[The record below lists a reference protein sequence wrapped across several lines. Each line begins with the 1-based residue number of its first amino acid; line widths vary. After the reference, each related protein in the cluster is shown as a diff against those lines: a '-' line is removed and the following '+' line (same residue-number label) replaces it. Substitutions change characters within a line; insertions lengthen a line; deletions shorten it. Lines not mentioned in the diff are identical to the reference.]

1 MPTATA
7 TEIENAAVA
16 IKIIEDTAKLSGLL
30 AKSVMETTK
39 DEQLVVKLIE
49 TAVLKAEK
57 QLVAIGFDSGDDL
70 AKSLEMIRECLSPWG
85 VGDELH
91 AEQVIEEYFA
101 AARDQAE
108 QIEEDAPSYSE
119 EMRREHG
126 THYGL

>member
-1 MPTATA
+1 MATQ
-7 TEIENAAVA
+7 TEIQNAAIA
-16 IKIIEDTAKLSGLL
+16 LEIIEETAKLSGLL

-39 DEQLVVKLIE
+39 DEQMVVKLIE

-57 QLVAIGFDSGDDL
+57 QIVVLGFDSGDLLIDT
-70 AKSLEMIRECLSPWG
+70 LEMIRECLSPWG

-91 AEQVIEEYFA
+91 AEQMVEEYFA
-101 AARDQAE
+101 AARTQAE
-108 QIEEDAPSYSE
+108 QMEEDAPSYSE